1 MCKNIAFPQ
10 NSFLSCINAICEIFP
25 DDNVPSGHFPLEQEN
40 LSESTQT
47 TEGGNSSEP
56 TDDEANFD
64 EQLAR
69 PIPDEDE
76 EEIPMET
83 SEEVSEQPLDLK
95 KSNSFLN

>member
-1 MCKNIAFPQ
+1 M
-10 NSFLSCINAICEIFP
+10 
-25 DDNVPSGHFPLEQEN
+25 EQEN
-40 LSESTQT
+40 LSESAQT

-56 TDDEANFD
+56 ADDKTNFD

-76 EEIPMET
+76 EEIPEET

>member
-1 MCKNIAFPQ
+1 M
-10 NSFLSCINAICEIFP
+10 
-25 DDNVPSGHFPLEQEN
+25 EQEN
-40 LSESTQT
+40 LSESAQT

-64 EQLAR
+64 GQLAR
-69 PIPDEDE
+69 PIPNEDE
-76 EEIPMET
+76 EEIPEET

>member
-1 MCKNIAFPQ
+1 MQFVIFFQMITYHPAIFCWNRKI
-10 NSFLSCINAICEIFP
+10 FLKA
-25 DDNVPSGHFPLEQEN
+25 
-40 LSESTQT
+40 QT

-56 TDDEANFD
+56 ADDEANFD
-64 EQLAR
+64 EQLAH

-76 EEIPMET
+76 EEIPEET

>member
-1 MCKNIAFPQ
+1 M
-10 NSFLSCINAICEIFP
+10 FP
-25 DDNVPSGHFPLEQEN
+25 DDNVPSRHFPLEQEN

-56 TDDEANFD
+56 ADDEANFD
-64 EQLAR
+64 EQLAC

-76 EEIPMET
+76 EEIPEET

-95 KSNSFLN
+95 KSNSFLNKPQSPILIDMKM

>member
-25 DDNVPSGHFPLEQEN
+25 DDNVPRHFPLEQEN
-40 LSESTQT
+40 LSESAQT
-47 TEGGNSSEP
+47 AEGGNSSEP

-64 EQLAR
+64 QLAH

-76 EEIPMET
+76 EEIPEET

-95 KSNSFLN
+95 RSNSFLN